1 MPNKLSNSKS
11 KHNQMANELSKCTN
25 KMWRMAK
32 KIKIHQQNMING
44 KWIMYQSSSVG
55 LIANKSLIGI
65 IAKNSSWNFMETFL
79 IG

>member
-1 MPNKLSNSKS
+1 MNCQNTST
-11 KHNQMANELSKCTN
+11 KCDE
-25 KMWRMAK
+25 WQK
-32 KIKIHQQNMING
+32 KIKIHQQDMING

-55 LIANKSLIGI
+55 LIANKSLKGI